1 MPPLP
6 PLLPAPKL
14 AYSAS
19 IHLGWLRLSSTS
31 SQQSVIKGEMVTKA
45 HLSRQAFCI
54 CGRGWRKPQRSH
66 CYEAQQLAA
75 QASCTAFMGAASK
88 LLLFQPHS
96 RPSGTMCVLVVV
108 SQVCREVGGHLK
120 GTQPTRFNSN
130 LHGNDLPQGQ
140 VFLGPEV
147 SFCPCGCASE
157 EEEGR
162 ESVCLFIPK
171 SVFGKD
177 TLWLVSSPGVSV

>member
-1 MPPLP
+1 
-6 PLLPAPKL
+6 
-14 AYSAS
+14 
-19 IHLGWLRLSSTS
+19 
-31 SQQSVIKGEMVTKA
+31 MVTKA